1 MAFMKISGAGLSA
14 IAMLVTLLWACILG
28 EHLIV
33 QRANQELSGAMT
45 RIRLL
50 QKRRLGTVPVS
61 LPASSRPV
69 RPAIG

>member
-1 MAFMKISGAGLSA
+1 MAFMKITRAGLSS

-33 QRANQELSGAMT
+33 QRANRELSGAMT
-45 RIRLL
+45 KIRLL
-50 QKRRLGTVPVS
+50 QKQRVGPVPVS
-61 LPASSRPV
+61 LPASSRSV